1 LFFNASD
8 LLSRGFALLP
18 IQLRGFRPRQP
29 SMSAVHDRGHHLQ
42 IAQQLGA
49 CAWGRFRF
57 LPLRLEKQ
65 IRRI

>member
-1 LFFNASD
+1 M
-8 LLSRGFALLP
+8 G
-18 IQLRGFRPRQP
+18 
-29 SMSAVHDRGHHLQ
+29 AVHDCGHHLQ

-65 IRRI
+65 IR